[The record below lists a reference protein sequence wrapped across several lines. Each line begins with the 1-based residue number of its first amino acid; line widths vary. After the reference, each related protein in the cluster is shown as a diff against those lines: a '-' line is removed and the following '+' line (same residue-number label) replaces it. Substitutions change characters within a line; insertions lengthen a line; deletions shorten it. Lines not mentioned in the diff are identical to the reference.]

1 MKCLELFA
9 GIGGFSAAFK
19 NQNIVCAVDINEQAA
34 RVYRSNFEH
43 PFLIAEI
50 ASLSVAWFH
59 KHSADLWWM
68 SPPCTPFTRRGRSAG
83 LEDPRSSA
91 LKHLIEIV
99 PQVLPNL
106 ICIENVVGFERSTA
120 FNHVCR
126 EWGKVGYHMDWTI
139 ACPTLLGWPNLRPR
153 FYAIASLERNRTL
166 SRIYEKLD
174 RVLFSD
180 FLDASNDEIESLRLE
195 NRLANQYEKA
205 IDRVQA
211 TNVGEVTACFTAA
224 YGKSVIRS
232 GSYLDTGTG
241 YRRFSPREV
250 CRLLGFEDDF
260 VLPSE
265 LSRRQLWHLLGNS
278 LSIPVIRAVF
288 GGAVN

>member
-1 MKCLELFA
+1 LELFA

-19 NQNIVCAVDINEQAA
+19 NQTIVCAVDINEQAA
-34 RVYRSNFEH
+34 RVYRSNFKH
-43 PFLIAEI
+43 TFLIAEI
-50 ASLSVAWFH
+50 ASLSAEWFYEQ
-59 KHSADLWWM
+59 SADLWWM

-91 LKHLIEIV
+91 LRHLIGIV

-106 ICIENVVGFERSTA
+106 ICIENVVGFERSKA
-120 FNHVCR
+120 FHRICR
-126 EWGKVGYHMDWTI
+126 EWGKVGYHIDWTL
-139 ACPTLLGWPNLRPR
+139 ACPTHLCWPNLRPR
-153 FYAIASLERNRTL
+153 FYAIASLEKNRIL
-166 SRIYEKLD
+166 SRRYENLS
-174 RVLFSD
+174 RVRLSD
-180 FLDASNDEIESLRLE
+180 FLVASAEEIESLRLE

-211 TNVGEVTACFTAA
+211 TNIDAVTACFTSA

-232 GSYLDTGTG
+232 GSYLETGAG

-278 LSIPVIRAVF
+278 LSIPVIRALF
-288 GGAVN
+288 GEAIS